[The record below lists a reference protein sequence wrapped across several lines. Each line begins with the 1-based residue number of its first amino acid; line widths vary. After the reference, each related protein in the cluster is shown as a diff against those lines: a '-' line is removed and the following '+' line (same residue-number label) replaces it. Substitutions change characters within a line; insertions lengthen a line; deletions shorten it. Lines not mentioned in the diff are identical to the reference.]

1 MYKMTASV
9 RPSRAGSG
17 ACAPSPR
24 GAEGRRAAG
33 GGAGQQTGVRAPE
46 PGRDWACAPS
56 PRRAE
61 GRRSAG
67 AGRPA
72 SVRSPERGG
81 GGLFKGKEA
90 STP

>member
-1 MYKMTASV
+1 MYKMTVSAG
-9 RPSRAGSG
+9 PSRAGSG
-17 ACAPSPR
+17 ACAPRFQPAR
-24 GAEGRRAAG
+24 GRGPACSG
-33 GGAGQQTGVRAPE
+33 GSRPGAVRVPE
-46 PGRDWACAPS
+46 PGRDGARAPS

-61 GRRSAG
+61 GRRAAG

-72 SVRSPERGG
+72 SVRAAKQGG